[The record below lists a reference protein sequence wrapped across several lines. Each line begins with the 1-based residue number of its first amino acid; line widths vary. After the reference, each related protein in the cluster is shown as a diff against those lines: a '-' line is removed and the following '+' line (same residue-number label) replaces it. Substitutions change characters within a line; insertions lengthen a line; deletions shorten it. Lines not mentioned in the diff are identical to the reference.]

1 MIDVYI
7 ELFNIIFETGI
18 IADSSLVGYIKPI
31 YKNKRDKLDPKNFR
45 PITILCC
52 VSKLFTTILNERLNK
67 FRMFFDIMREPNG
80 LVAKQIALGYSKAC
94 AIQLDDT
101 FECWYGA
108 FGRVRSSKSSV
119 KVKQI
124 AVGYNNTCAI
134 KLDGSVQCWKI
145 FDDKDESMLD
155 MPNGLIAKKIAVGN
169 THACAIRLNN
179 TVVCWGKNYNGQAE
193 PPEGLMAKE
202 IVAGGSHSCAL
213 KLNNT
218 VECWGS
224 ILNPPSGLIAKK
236 L

>member
-1 MIDVYI
+1 M
-7 ELFNIIFETGI
+7 
-18 IADSSLVGYIKPI
+18 
-31 YKNKRDKLDPKNFR
+31 
-45 PITILCC
+45 LC
-52 VSKLFTTILNERLNK
+52 
-67 FRMFFDIMREPNG
+67 
-80 LVAKQIALGYSKAC
+80 YS
-94 AIQLDDT
+94 
-101 FECWYGA
+101 
-108 FGRVRSSKSSV
+108 
-119 KVKQI
+119 
-124 AVGYNNTCAI
+124 
-134 KLDGSVQCWKI
+134 
-145 FDDKDESMLD
+145 
-155 MPNGLIAKKIAVGN
+155 PNGLIAKKIAVGN